1 MVNQTLLL
9 IEPMLTIQHKMK
21 ILENFFENE
30 THTNKQEQNIL
41 LEKLTDELIF
51 SKNKSIRFLKFF

>member
-30 THTNKQEQNIL
+30 MHTNKQEQNIL
-41 LEKLTDELIF
+41 LERLADELIF
-51 SKNKSIRFLKFF
+51 SKNKGIRF